1 MTMRVHACRRALL
14 AGMAGLL
21 LMQPVGAEKPL
32 KEAASATAADDLA
45 ADFGAR
51 EAISGARLSPD
62 GRQVLYLAADKG
74 TATELMIANAD
85 AQGAPHVA
93 LMADGKPMRI
103 QWCDWS
109 DNSRIVCLIYLITT
123 NAGPRLP
130 FTRLIGIDPD
140 GKNLKSLAERS
151 GTYSLR
157 MSQYDGAI
165 IDWNQGQS
173 GKLLMERDHVPER
186 TTGTLLASTADGLGV
201 DLVDTHSLQSSA
213 VEQASP
219 TASEYISDGRGTVR
233 MMGSEQ
239 QSVGML
245 TGGERYYYRRPGS
258 RRWESFSDV
267 TDNGPGLRPQVVD
280 PVENVAYCFDRKGG
294 RDALY
299 KVALD
304 GSMTTSLVYSDPK
317 VDVDDVV
324 RLGRQAKLIGV
335 TTVDEKRSTIYFD
348 KEYDALSTALQR
360 ALGGKAIEF
369 VSSSA
374 DEQTLLLFAG
384 SDVDSGGWYV
394 FDRKTKHL
402 NQIALVRPQLE
413 GMTLATQQPITYR
426 AADGTMI
433 PAYLT
438 LPPSG
443 PRKGLPAIVM
453 PHGGPSSRDEWGF
466 DWLPQYFAMRGY
478 AVIQPNYRGSSGY
491 GDAWLMNEG
500 FKSWKM
506 AIGDVTDAGRWL
518 VSQGIAAPDKL
529 AIVGWSYGGYAAL
542 QSNVVAPDLFKAA
555 VAVAPV
561 TDFDALKSESLHY
574 TNANLVAREVGAGSL
589 AQEGSPARHAD
600 AFKAPVMMFHGTED
614 LNVSVAESRLMN
626 DRLRVAGKQS
636 TLVVYPDLD
645 HQLPSGEIRADM
657 LRRADA
663 FLRQSM
669 HIAG

>member
-1 MTMRVHACRRALL
+1 MRTRACRRALL
-14 AGMAGLL
+14 TGMTALL
-21 LMQPVGAEKPL
+21 LSQAAGAEKPN
-32 KEAASATAADDLA
+32 KQNVSTTAGDDLA

-62 GRQVLYLAADKG
+62 GQQVLYLAADKG
-74 TATELMIANAD
+74 RATELMVANSN
-85 AQGAPHVA
+85 AQGDPHVA
-93 LMADGKPMRI
+93 LLADGKPMRI

-109 DNSRIVCLIYLITT
+109 DDKRIVCLVYLVTT
-123 NAGPRLP
+123 SAGPRLP
-130 FTRLIGIDPD
+130 FTRLIAIDPD
-140 GKNLKSLAERS
+140 GKNLKSLAEQS
-151 GTYSLR
+151 GPYTLR
-157 MSQYDGAI
+157 MSQFDGSI
-165 IDWNQGQS
+165 IDWNQGQT

-201 DLVDTHSLQSSA
+201 DLVDTHTLQSST

-219 TASEYISDGRGTVR
+219 TASEYISDGRGVVR
-233 MMGSEQ
+233 MMGSET

-258 RRWESFSDV
+258 RRWESFSNV
-267 TDNGPGLRPQVVD
+267 ADNGPGLRPQVVD
-280 PVENVAYCFDRKGG
+280 PVEDVAYCFDRKGG

-304 GSMTTSLVYSDPK
+304 GSMTTTLVYADPN
-317 VDVDDVV
+317 VDVDDIV

-335 TTVDEKRSTIYFD
+335 STVDEKRSTVYFD
-348 KEYDALSTALQR
+348 KEYEALATALQK
-360 ALGGKAIEF
+360 ALGDKAISF
-369 VSSSA
+369 VSSSV

-384 SDVDSGGWYV
+384 SDTDPGGWYV

-413 GMTLATQQPITYR
+413 GMTLATEQPITYR

-438 LPPSG
+438 LPPG
-443 PRKGLPAIVM
+443 GARKGLPAIVM
-453 PHGGPSSRDEWGF
+453 PHGGPSDRDEWGF

-491 GDAWLMNEG
+491 GDTWSLNQG
-500 FKSWKM
+500 FKSWKI
-506 AIGDVTDAGRWL
+506 AISDVTDAGRWL
-518 VSQGIAAPDKL
+518 VAQGIAAPDKL

-542 QSNVVAPDLFKAA
+542 QSNVVAPDLFKAT
-555 VAVAPV
+555 VAIAPV
-561 TDFDALKSESLHY
+561 TDFDALKAEAVNY
-574 TNANLVAREVGAGSL
+574 TNANLVAQEIGAGAI
-589 AQEGSPARHAD
+589 AQDASPARHAD
-600 AFKAPVMMFHGTED
+600 AFKSPVLMFHGTED
-614 LNVSVAESRLMN
+614 LNVNIAESRLMN
-626 DRLRVAGKQS
+626 DRLRAAGKQ
-636 TLVVYPDLD
+636 TGLIVYPDLD

-657 LRRADA
+657 LRRADT

-669 HIAG
+669 HIGG